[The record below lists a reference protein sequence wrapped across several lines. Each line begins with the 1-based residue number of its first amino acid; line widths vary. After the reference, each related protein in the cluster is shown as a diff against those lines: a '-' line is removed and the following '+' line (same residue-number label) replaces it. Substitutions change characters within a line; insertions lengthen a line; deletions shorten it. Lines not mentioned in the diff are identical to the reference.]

1 MTEPTQLN
9 EQNPPGAQTRT
20 PEGERPRSTGE
31 AGRVRRPPL
40 RGLRPRHLASAALAL
55 ALGAVLFIVPM
66 PYVVESPGPTFD
78 VGGSYRGTELLS
90 VSGADPSTGEEV
102 RVDAAH
108 EKGDGRGELRMVTV
122 SEQGGPGRRLNLVQL
137 IHGWLSPHSRLTPY
151 STAYPGEVTKDQ
163 VDSAQSSMMKSSQST
178 ADVAAMEAL
187 GYAVPATTTI
197 RGAVE
202 GSDAAGKVRDGDV
215 LVSITDEA
223 GAVHPADS
231 ASMVFRLV
239 KTTPAGSV
247 LTLRVERDGEE
258 IDLPVTTIPD
268 ESHPQGS
275 RLGIYLDVEAQ
286 APLDVRV
293 NLESVGGP
301 SAGLIFSLAIIDKLS
316 AGDLTG
322 GRVIAGTGTMSYD
335 GEVGPI
341 GGIVQKMHGAKRDGA
356 EWFLAPVQNCR
367 ETIGE
372 VPDGLRVV
380 AVSSLAEAREAV
392 EAIAAGDAEGLRS
405 CEAAAAGEQS
415 PARE

>member
-1 MTEPTQLN
+1 MTEPSPLSEKT
-9 EQNPPGAQTRT
+9 TT
-20 PEGERPRSTGE
+20 PEGEDPRILGE
-31 AGRVRRPPL
+31 AAPARATFRPAM
-40 RGLRPRHLASAALAL
+40 RPRHLASGALAL
-55 ALGAVLFIVPM
+55 VLGAIMFIIPM

-90 VSGADPSTGEEV
+90 VSGADPTTGEEV
-102 RVDAAH
+102 RVDSAH

-137 IHGWLSPHSRLTPY
+137 IHGRLSPNSRITPY

-163 VDSAQSSMMKSSQST
+163 VDSAQSWMMKSSQST

-197 RGAVE
+197 RGAAE
-202 GSDAAGKVRDGDV
+202 GSDAAEKVRDGDV
-215 LVSITDEA
+215 LVSITDEE

-239 KTTPAGSV
+239 KATPAGSV
-247 LTLRVERDGEE
+247 LTLRVKRDGEE
-258 IDLPVTTIPD
+258 LDLPVTTIPD

-275 RLGIYLDVEAQ
+275 RLGVYLDVEAR

-301 SAGLIFSLAIIDKLS
+301 SAGLIFSLAIIDKLTD
-316 AGDLTG
+316 GDMTG

-356 EWFLAPVQNCR
+356 EWFLAPARNCE
-367 ETIGE
+367 ETLGE
-372 VPDGLRVV
+372 APDGLRVV
-380 AVSSLAEAREAV
+380 AVSTLADAREAV
-392 EAIAAGDAEGLRS
+392 EAIAAGDAEGLPS
-405 CEAAAAGEQS
+405 CETAAAAQ
-415 PARE
+415 